1 MDGKD
6 KKDLGK
12 TNVRISFLAK
22 FTVMI
27 EAYLDYI
34 AQQKRYSKRTV
45 ALYSEA
51 IEEFY
56 VFMYPE
62 KSSVAGLTKDEVLD
76 VLKSNNLRGFVAQ
89 GLEKGLSARTVNLKL
104 SAISS
109 FCTWLV
115 KQGELH
121 ANPARKVFRPK
132 ESRRL
137 PEFYTEQSLEN
148 YFALKDSDF
157 EGEETMP
164 HLRARMLI
172 MVLYS
177 TGMRRSEVCNLKVGD
192 FDPARGVF
200 RIVGKGDKPRE
211 VPVPSLISR
220 YILLYLERLGKEF
233 SSDSDSFFF
242 VTDKGAQMY
251 PAMVNN
257 IVKTELSKAEGFTGR
272 KSPHLLRHSLATHLL
287 NNGADLN
294 SIKEILGHSSL
305 AATQVY
311 THNSFEQLKKTYLT
325 AHPRAKIGGK
335 NGN

>member
-1 MDGKD
+1 
-6 KKDLGK
+6 
-12 TNVRISFLAK
+12 
-22 FTVMI
+22 MI
-27 EAYLDYI
+27 KAFLDYI
-34 AQQKRYSKRTV
+34 SLQKRYSKRTA
-45 ALYSEA
+45 ALYEEA
-51 IEEFY
+51 LREFY
-56 VFMYPE
+56 AFMYPE
-62 KSSVAGLTKDEVLD
+62 KSDIAALTKTELLD
-76 VLKSNNLRGFVAQ
+76 VLVSNNLRGFVAQ
-89 GLEKGLSARTVNLKL
+89 GLESGLTARTVNLKL

-109 FCTWLV
+109 YCSWLV
-115 KQGELH
+115 KQGELPD
-121 ANPARKVFRPK
+121 NPARKVYRPK
-132 ESRRL
+132 ETRRL

-148 YFALKDSDF
+148 YFEMKESDF
-157 EGEETMP
+157 EGEETMA

-177 TGMRRSEVCNLKVGD
+177 TGMRRSEICNLRVGD
-192 FDPARGVF
+192 FDAARGVF

-211 VPVPSLISR
+211 VPVPALICR
-220 YILLYLERLGKEF
+220 YILLYLKRLGKEF
-233 SSDSDSFFF
+233 SSENDSFFF

-257 IVKTELSKAEGFTGR
+257 IVKAELSKAEGFTGR

>member
-1 MDGKD
+1 
-6 KKDLGK
+6 
-12 TNVRISFLAK
+12 
-22 FTVMI
+22 MI
-27 EAYLDYI
+27 KAFLDYI
-34 AQQKRYSKRTV
+34 SLQKRYSKRTA
-45 ALYSEA
+45 ALYGEA
-51 IEEFY
+51 LEEFY
-56 VFMYPE
+56 AFMYPE
-62 KSSVAGLTKDEVLD
+62 KGSVEALTGEELTD
-76 VLKSNNLRGFVAQ
+76 VLKSNNIRGFVAH
-89 GLEKGLSARTVNLKL
+89 GLESGLSARTMNLKI

-109 FCTWLV
+109 YCNWLV
-115 KQGELH
+115 KQGKLA
-121 ANPARKVFRPK
+121 ANPARRVFRPK

-148 YFALKDSDF
+148 YFELKESDF
-157 EGEETMP
+157 EGEETMD
-164 HLRARMLI
+164 HLRSRMLI

-177 TGMRRSEVCNLKVGD
+177 TGMRRSEICNLKVGD
-192 FDPARGVF
+192 FDESRGVF

-211 VPVPSLISR
+211 VPVPALIR
-220 YILLYLERLGKEF
+220 QYILLYLKRLGKEF

-242 VTDKGAQMY
+242 VTDKGVQMY

-257 IVKTELSKAEGFTGR
+257 IVKKELSKAEGFTGR

>member
-1 MDGKD
+1 
-6 KKDLGK
+6 
-12 TNVRISFLAK
+12 
-22 FTVMI
+22 MI
-27 EAYLDYI
+27 RGFLDYI
-34 AQQKRYSKRTV
+34 ALQKRYSKRTV
-45 ALYSEA
+45 TLYGEALH
-51 IEEFY
+51 EFY
-56 VFMYPE
+56 AFIYPE
-62 KSSVAGLTKDEVLD
+62 KDTVDNLTKEEILEVLA
-76 VLKSNNLRGFVAQ
+76 SNNLRGFIAH
-89 GLEKGLSARTVNLKL
+89 GLENGLTARTVNLKL

-109 FCTWLV
+109 FCNWLV
-115 KQGELH
+115 KQGELPS
-121 ANPARKVFRPK
+121 NPARRVFRPK
-132 ESRRL
+132 EARRL
-137 PEFYTEQSLEN
+137 PEFYTTQSLDN
-148 YFALKDSDF
+148 YFALKKSDF
-157 EGEETMP
+157 EGEETME

-172 MVLYS
+172 MVLYA
-177 TGMRRSEVCNLKVGD
+177 TGMRRSEICNLKVGD
-192 FDPARGVF
+192 FDASREVF

-211 VPVPSLISR
+211 VPVPSLICE
-220 YILLYLERLGKEF
+220 YILLYLKRLGKEF
-233 SSDSDSFFF
+233 SSDNDSFFF

-257 IVKTELSKAEGFTGR
+257 IVKAELSKAEGFTGR

>member
-1 MDGKD
+1 MEKQ
-6 KKDLGK
+6 
-12 TNVRISFLAK
+12 TAAVSFFAK

-27 EAYLDYI
+27 KAFLDYI
-34 AQQKRYSKRTV
+34 SLQKRYSKRTA
-45 ALYSEA
+45 ALYEEA
-51 IEEFY
+51 LHDFY
-56 VFMYPE
+56 TFIYPE
-62 KSSVAGLTKDEVLD
+62 KSSVEALTKAEVLD
-76 VLKSNNLRGFVAQ
+76 VLKSNNLRGFVAH
-89 GLEKGLSARTVNLKL
+89 GLESGLSARTVNLKL

-109 FCTWLV
+109 FCNWLI
-115 KQGELH
+115 KQGELRS
-121 ANPARKVFRPK
+121 NPSRKVFRPK
-132 ESRRL
+132 EARRL

-148 YFALKDSDF
+148 YFEMKDSDF
-157 EGEETMP
+157 EGEETME

-172 MVLYS
+172 MVLYA
-177 TGMRRSEVCNLKVGD
+177 TGMRRSEICNLKVGE

-211 VPVPSLISR
+211 VPVPALISR
-220 YILLYLERLGKEF
+220 YILLYLKRLGKEF
-233 SSDSDSFFF
+233 SSDADSFFF

-257 IVKTELSKAEGFTGR
+257 IVKAELSKAEGFTGR

>member
-6 KKDLGK
+6 KQVFEKRNQYVVIF
-12 TNVRISFLAK
+12 TK

-27 EAYLDYI
+27 REFLDYI
-34 AQQKRYSKRTV
+34 SLQKRYSKRTATLYGE
-45 ALYSEA
+45 AL
-51 IEEFY
+51 EEFY
-56 VFMYPE
+56 TFIYPE
-62 KSSVAGLTKDEVLD
+62 KNSPAALTKAEVLD
-76 VLKSNNLRGFVAQ
+76 VLQPNNLRGFVAH
-89 GLEKGLSARTVNLKL
+89 GLENGLTARTVNLKL
-104 SAISS
+104 SALSS
-109 FCTWLV
+109 FCSWLI
-115 KQGELH
+115 KQGEL
-121 ANPARKVFRPK
+121 ASNPARKVARPK

-137 PEFYTEQSLEN
+137 PEFYTEQSMEN
-148 YFALKDSDF
+148 YFELKESDF
-157 EGEETMP
+157 EGEEPME

-177 TGMRRSEVCNLKVGD
+177 TGMRRSEVCNLRVGD
-192 FDPARGVF
+192 FDEGRGVF

-211 VPVPSLISR
+211 VPVPALIR
-220 YILLYLERLGKEF
+220 QYILLYLKRLGKDF
-233 SSDSDSFFF
+233 SSEGDSFFF

-257 IVKTELSKAEGFTGR
+257 IVKAELSRAEGFTGR
-272 KSPHLLRHSLATHLL
+272 KSPHLLRHTLATHLL
-287 NNGADLN
+287 NHGADLN

-305 AATQVY
+305 AATQIY